1 MFRNG
6 VVDLAVFVVLPIQY
20 QLYLGSQT
28 SDLRPQ
34 TSDLRPQIAHG
45 RRCARRARSTNLC
58 GGGRTSRSVCAFRG
72 VFLNCILRTELS
84 FHARHGPHRHTIR
97 ALAPAR
103 GGTSSWHRGWVQ
115 MHRVRTDA
123 RRGGS
128 WGGSRLTDDGP
139 HALVRSASGGS
150 GSERGLRVRDLRSE
164 ISVTTDHVT

>member
-1 MFRNG
+1 MRETREIDQFVRRG
-6 VVDLAVFVVLPIQY
+6 TDLA
-20 QLYLGSQT
+20 
-28 SDLRPQ
+28 
-34 TSDLRPQIAHG
+34 
-45 RRCARRARSTNLC
+45 LC
-58 GGGRTSRSVCAFRG
+58 MRIPR
-72 VFLNCILRTELS
+72 CILELHTAHRTS

-103 GGTSSWHRGWVQ
+103 GGTSSWHMGWVQ